1 MEKNMKIED
10 IYEIISGKLME
21 LLENQP
27 NEVTSCQNKLDIAL
41 KELQST
47 LSTNQ
52 LQQLENVMNI
62 YTQLITLSDNFHFE
76 CGINIGA
83 KIAKVFGI

>member
-1 MEKNMKIED
+1 MKIED

-76 CGINIGA
+76 CGINIGT